1 MMTRDVGALVV
12 TEGNEPIGIITERD
26 VLRKCC
32 RDASCEGVKLRQ
44 IMSKPLIVVDAST
57 PIGVAVENMLER
69 RIRARALKVI
79 GIVTQKDL
87 MRGTLDAFEAMRS
100 TFSLL

>member
-1 MMTRDVGALVV
+1 V

-69 RIRARALKVI
+69 RIRRLLVTERGKVI